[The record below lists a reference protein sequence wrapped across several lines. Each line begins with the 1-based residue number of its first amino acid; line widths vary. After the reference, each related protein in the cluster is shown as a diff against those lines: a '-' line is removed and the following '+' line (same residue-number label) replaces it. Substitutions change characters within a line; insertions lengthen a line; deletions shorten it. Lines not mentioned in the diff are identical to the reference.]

1 MLKLKTCP
9 QSIKIETKHI
19 FDLIKVSQTRR
30 IIYFCVLNFF
40 TTKGGNEMLEKIAF
54 CKVWY
59 FITL

>member
-30 IIYFCVLNFF
+30 IIYFCVLNFLPQ
-40 TTKGGNEMLEKIAF
+40 KEEMK
-54 CKVWY
+54 C
-59 FITL
+59 